1 MVKLLA
7 VLIGGAI
14 GLAIGGMV
22 AMGLNLGIVYLYMWL
37 MNGVLHIPYV
47 PASST
52 LFAMFSFGAI
62 LLSVTTI
69 SCNIS
74 STKGWRL
81 IPLMKYYPP

>member
-1 MVKLLA
+1 MGKLLA

-62 LLSVTTI
+62 LLSVI
-69 SCNIS
+69 YLFLGPV
-74 STKGWRL
+74 TKGDR
-81 IPLMKYYPP
+81 KSVV